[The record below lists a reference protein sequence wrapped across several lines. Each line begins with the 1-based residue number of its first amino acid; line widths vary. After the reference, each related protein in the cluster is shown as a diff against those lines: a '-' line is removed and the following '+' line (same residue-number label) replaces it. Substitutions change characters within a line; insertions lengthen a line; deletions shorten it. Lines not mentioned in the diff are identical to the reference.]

1 MVQLEGRC
9 RIHEIN
15 ILFPLTAQKGP
26 REEAWGGG
34 GKKKKKIFFPQKEK
48 KRRGGGGGGGGGG
61 DTEGGQKERVTE
73 REFVCL
79 SVCLC
84 NDDVIPPILIINS
97 FEVPC

>member
-34 GKKKKKIFFPQKEK
+34 GEKRGGTEKERPR
-48 KRRGGGGGGGGGG
+48 RRGFSSGLL
-61 DTEGGQKERVTE
+61 
-73 REFVCL
+73 F
-79 SVCLC
+79 
-84 NDDVIPPILIINS
+84 
-97 FEVPC
+97 F

>member
-26 REEAWGGG
+26 REEAW
-34 GKKKKKIFFPQKEK
+34 
-48 KRRGGGGGGGGGG
+48 GGGG